1 MGDSN
6 TGGGGYTTFGGLIA
20 PVDQPTMISGCFL
33 DTRPDKDFAGNAIP
47 PPIPSYWQKVYFN
60 PH

>member
-1 MGDSN
+1 MGYSN
-6 TGGGGYTTFGGLIA
+6 YGGGGYTTFGGLIE

-33 DTRPDKDFAGNAIP
+33 DTRYDLDFAGNEDLLSFYP
-47 PPIPSYWQKVYFN
+47 WQKVYFN